1 MTGEIT
7 LRGLVLPVG
16 GVKDKILAAQ
26 RAGIRTVV
34 LPERNKKDMQEVPES
49 AKKDLKFKF
58 VKRIEE
64 LLPIVLERAGKN
76 QGSSKATPQVIN

>member
-16 GVKDKILAAQ
+16 GIKDKVLAAQ
-26 RAGIRTVV
+26 RAGIKTVI
-34 LPERNKKDMQEVPES
+34 LPERNKKDMREVPDS

-64 LLPIVLERAGKN
+64 LIPIVLEKASRT
-76 QGSSKATPQVIN
+76 KATAKASPQVVN

>member
-16 GVKDKILAAQ
+16 GIKDKVLAAQ
-26 RAGIRTVV
+26 RAGIKTVI
-34 LPERNKKDMQEVPES
+34 LPERNKKDMREVPDS

-64 LLPIVLERAGKN
+64 LIPIVLEKAPRT
-76 QGSSKATPQVIN
+76 KATAKASPQVVN